1 MRGRAT
7 LVVLHR
13 WAGLT
18 IAGFLLVA
26 GVTGATLPFREELT
40 WLCAPA
46 LWRAAP
52 PAAGARPLPGPE
64 LAERVA
70 AQTGGQPVQV
80 PLRIDGDH
88 AIAMF
93 VFARPG
99 ARPLGYDR
107 VIVDPYSGQVR
118 ERLRFGAIEA
128 FPRDLPTFLLAL
140 HYGYIAGKAGQ
151 LVFGLAAMIW
161 LLDGLVGVALTFPI
175 RMRSRKLETH
185 RYQRKPWLERW
196 APAWRVRRHARG
208 HRLTFDLHRAGGL
221 WLWIAST
228 IFAWSAFGMNVP
240 AFRDALARIA
250 GTPPNH
256 EAQDRAGAA
265 ASPKLGYVEAAHR
278 GAVLMAREAAARR
291 FRIVS
296 PERLDYLQ
304 ASATYRYTA
313 RTSLDF
319 TDYGATSVW
328 FDAGDRRELAFEAA
342 VGEGMVDKV
351 NGWSDALHEAAV
363 WGLPY
368 RIAVSMFGLLV
379 TVLTVTGVLVWS
391 KKRAA
396 RLSRRP

>member
-185 RYQRKPWLERW
+185 RYGLLAADRDGRRVLLEAVSPNDRRSFEFDGAARVEILKILTSARSRLPRDVDIDPNALATPGSACPGCRFRPECRAYGTWAQR
-196 APAWRVRRHARG
+196 AWRDPGFVAPLDSWGEIQRVHLRDDLADIVIAAPDG
-208 HRLTFDLHRAGGL
+208 ALTRVVGFPYGQLEGPPRVSERIHLFDLVSAEIAPRTRPANMLIVDHRHPAN
-221 WLWIAST
+221 S
-228 IFAWSAFGMNVP
+228 AWSA
-240 AFRDALARIA
+240 AI
-250 GTPPNH
+250 
-256 EAQDRAGAA
+256 E
-265 ASPKLGYVEAAHR
+265 
-278 GAVLMAREAAARR
+278 
-291 FRIVS
+291 
-296 PERLDYLQ
+296 
-304 ASATYRYTA
+304 
-313 RTSLDF
+313 
-319 TDYGATSVW
+319 
-328 FDAGDRRELAFEAA
+328 RRELYR
-342 VGEGMVDKV
+342 
-351 NGWSDALHEAAV
+351 NGS
-363 WGLPY
+363 
-368 RIAVSMFGLLV
+368 
-379 TVLTVTGVLVWS
+379 
-391 KKRAA
+391 
-396 RLSRRP
+396 